1 MSTLHLENVSLY
13 YGKIRGIENVSQT
26 FHSGLSTVIGPSGS
40 GKTSFFRCVAGL
52 ETPSSGTIDCN
63 AKRLNE
69 HGHMRIAPPNRDIML
84 VSQDPS
90 LWPHLS
96 ARENITAVLRG
107 RGLDRK
113 TADADALA
121 RLDQMGIEHLATR
134 RPQELSGGQAR
145 CVEIA
150 RALAVDASVLL
161 LDEPFTGIDVHA
173 SHDILDR
180 VRTLVAE
187 SDKIVILSTHSPTL
201 LKWLDTNTLLFESGH
216 VVNSGPFSDM
226 HAQVDHTFLKHLQDP
241 SMTLSSQDVSSE
253 TP

>member
-13 YGKIRGIENVSQT
+13 YGKVRGIENVSQT
-26 FHSGLSTVIGPSGS
+26 FRSGLTTVIGPSGS

-63 AKRLNE
+63 TKRLNE
-69 HGHMRIAPPNRDIML
+69 HGRLLVAPPKRDIML

-90 LWPHLS
+90 LWPHLN

-107 RGLDRK
+107 RGLTRK
-113 TADADALA
+113 TADAEALTL
-121 RLDQMGIEHLATR
+121 LDQMGAEHLATR

-161 LDEPFTGIDVHA
+161 LDEPFTGIDVQA
-173 SHDILDR
+173 SYDILDR
-180 VRTLVAE
+180 IRSLLDE

-201 LKWLDTNTLLFESGH
+201 LRRLNTNTLLFDSGR
-216 VVNSGPFSDM
+216 VVTTGPFADM
-226 HAQVDHTFLKHLQDP
+226 QNEVDPSFLKHLQDP
-241 SMTLSSQDVSSE
+241 SRPPSPQDVANG